1 MQKHLEVAVIYVD
14 VDLDTNKAYFDG
26 IDTGDGVDTV
36 PLVEEA
42 DVML

>member
-26 IDTGDGVDTV
+26 DDVDTV